1 MPSCHKFFSDYQT
14 SPHITQKKIEAEL
27 AADRKSFGKKRVI
40 LSVMI
45 DTHCHLDY
53 CADPDAAADPTLTAM
68 VSIGTNVERC
78 QKTLELATR
87 YPHVWAAVGIHPN
100 NASDA
105 KDKSIREQIEAM
117 ALHPKVVA
125 IGETGFDTHW
135 DDEPLETQR
144 ESFLW
149 QVELARKL
157 DKPLILHV
165 RDKQGQEDAS
175 LEAARLLREMNYSKG
190 ILHCFNGHQ
199 KLLEVGLEL
208 GWFVSFAGNLTY
220 PKAKELHEAAK
231 IISKDRLL
239 VETDSPF
246 LSPIPKRGEKNVPAN
261 VRYTAAFLASLRHE
275 RLDKVEA
282 YTDANAKRVYGLK
295 SNEQ

>member
-1 MPSCHKFFSDYQT
+1 
-14 SPHITQKKIEAEL
+14 
-27 AADRKSFGKKRVI
+27 
-40 LSVMI
+40 MI

-53 CADPDAAADPTLTAM
+53 CADPDKAADPSLTAM

-87 YPHVWAAVGIHPN
+87 HANVWAAVGIHPN

-105 KDKSIREQIEAM
+105 KDKSIREQIEKM
-117 ALHPKVVA
+117 ALHPRVVA

-135 DDEPLETQR
+135 DDETLETQR

-149 QVELARKL
+149 QAELAKRL

-165 RDKQGQEDAS
+165 RDKQGKQDAS
-175 LEAARLLREMNYSKG
+175 LEAARMLGEANYGKG

-199 KLLEVGLEL
+199 KLLETGLEL
-208 GWFVSFAGNLTY
+208 GWYISFAGNLTY
-220 PKAKELHEAAK
+220 PKAKELHEVAK
-231 IISKDRLL
+231 VASRDRLL

-261 VRYTAAFLASLRHE
+261 VRHTAAFLASLRDE
-275 RLDKVEA
+275 PVEEVEA
-282 YTDANAKRVYGLK
+282 YTDANAKRVYKL
-295 SNEQ
+295 N

>member
-1 MPSCHKFFSDYQT
+1 MT
-14 SPHITQKKIEAEL
+14 
-27 AADRKSFGKKRVI
+27 
-40 LSVMI
+40 

-53 CADPDAAADPTLTAM
+53 CPDPDAVADKTLAAI
-68 VSIGTNVERC
+68 VSIGTNIERC
-78 QKTLELATR
+78 QRTLELAQT
-87 YPHVWAAVGIHPN
+87 YANVWAAVGIHPN

-105 KDKSIREQIEAM
+105 KNPEVRQKIEDM
-117 ALHPKVVA
+117 ARHPKVVA

-135 DDEPLETQR
+135 DDETLETQR
-144 ESFLW
+144 EGFLW
-149 QVELARKL
+149 QVDLARRL

-165 RDKQGQEDAS
+165 RDKQHREDTS
-175 LEAARLLREMNYSKG
+175 LEAARMLKETNYSKG

-199 KLLEVGLEL
+199 KLLETGLEL
-208 GWFVSFAGNLTY
+208 GWMVSFAGNLTY

-261 VRYTAAFLASLRHE
+261 VRLTAAFLATLRNE
-275 RLDKVEA
+275 SPEEVEM
-282 YTDANAKRVYGLK
+282 YTDANAKQIYQLSPRTQLA
-295 SNEQ
+295 

>member
-1 MPSCHKFFSDYQT
+1 MT
-14 SPHITQKKIEAEL
+14 
-27 AADRKSFGKKRVI
+27 
-40 LSVMI
+40 

-53 CADPDAAADPTLTAM
+53 CPDPTAAADKTLTAM

-78 QKTLELATR
+78 QKTLELVQTHR
-87 YPHVWAAVGIHPN
+87 NVWAAIGIHPN

-105 KDKSIREQIEAM
+105 KDPDIRQKIEAM
-117 ALHPKVVA
+117 ALHPRVVG

-135 DDEPLETQR
+135 DDETLETQR

-149 QVELARKL
+149 QADLAKRL

-165 RDKQGQEDAS
+165 RDKQGHEDAS
-175 LEAARLLREMNYSKG
+175 LEAARMLKEANYSQG

-199 KLLEVGLEL
+199 KLLETGLGL
-208 GWFVSFAGNLTY
+208 GWMVSFAGNLTY
-220 PKAKELHEAAK
+220 PKAKELHEAVK
-231 IISKDRLL
+231 IIPKDRLL

-261 VRYTAAFLASLRHE
+261 VRYTAAFLANLRKE
-275 RLDKVEA
+275 RLEEVEA
-282 YTDANAKRVYGLK
+282 YTDTNAKRIYKLG
-295 SNEQ
+295 

>member
-1 MPSCHKFFSDYQT
+1 
-14 SPHITQKKIEAEL
+14 
-27 AADRKSFGKKRVI
+27 
-40 LSVMI
+40 MI

-53 CADPDAAADPTLTAM
+53 CADPDTAADPTLTAM
-68 VSIGTNVERC
+68 VSIGTSVERC
-78 QKTLELATR
+78 QRTLELTR
-87 YPHVWAAVGIHPN
+87 HPNVWAAVGIHPN

-105 KDKSIREQIEAM
+105 KDKHIREQIEKM
-117 ALHPKVVA
+117 SQRPKVVA

-135 DDEPLETQR
+135 DDETLETQS

-149 QVELARKL
+149 QADLAKRL

-165 RDKQGQEDAS
+165 RDKQGREDAS
-175 LEAARLLREMNYSKG
+175 LETVRMLREVNYSKG

-199 KLLEVGLEL
+199 KLLETGLEL

-220 PKAKELHEAAK
+220 PKAKELHEVAK
-231 IISKDRLL
+231 VIPKDRLL

-261 VRYTAAFLASLRHE
+261 VRYTAAFLASLRNE
-275 RLDKVEA
+275 SVEEVEA
-282 YTDANAKRVYGLK
+282 YTDANARKIYNLD
-295 SNEQ
+295 

>member
-1 MPSCHKFFSDYQT
+1 
-14 SPHITQKKIEAEL
+14 
-27 AADRKSFGKKRVI
+27 
-40 LSVMI
+40 MI

-53 CADPDAAADPTLTAM
+53 CTDPNKAADPTLTAM

-78 QKTLELATR
+78 VKTLELATR
-87 YPHVWAAVGIHPN
+87 HPNVWAAVGIHPN

-105 KDKSIREQIEAM
+105 KDKSIREKIEEM
-117 ALHPKVVA
+117 ALHPRVVA

-135 DDEPLETQR
+135 DDETLETQR

-149 QVELARKL
+149 QAELAKRL

-175 LEAARLLREMNYSKG
+175 SEAVQMLKEANYSKG
-190 ILHCFNGHQ
+190 ILHCFNGHT
-199 KLLEVGLEL
+199 KLLETGLEL
-208 GWFVSFAGNLTY
+208 GWHVSFAGNLTY
-220 PKAKELHEAAK
+220 PKAKELHEVARVV
-231 IISKDRLL
+231 SSDRLL

-261 VRYTAAFLASLRHE
+261 VRHTAAFLATLRNE
-275 RLDKVEA
+275 TVEEVET
-282 YTDANAKRVYGLK
+282 YTDANAKQVYKLNQIK
-295 SNEQ
+295 

>member
-1 MPSCHKFFSDYQT
+1 
-14 SPHITQKKIEAEL
+14 
-27 AADRKSFGKKRVI
+27 
-40 LSVMI
+40 MI

-53 CADPDAAADPTLTAM
+53 CADPHTAADPTLTAM

-78 QKTLELATR
+78 QKTLDLTQH
-87 YPHVWAAVGIHPN
+87 YPNVLAAVGIHPN
-100 NASDA
+100 NSSDA
-105 KDKSIREQIEAM
+105 KDKTIREQIEAM

-135 DDEPLETQR
+135 DDETLETQR

-157 DKPLILHV
+157 DKPIILHI
-165 RDKQGQEDAS
+165 RDKQGTEDAS
-175 LEAARLLREMNYSKG
+175 QEAIKMLREANYAKG

-199 KLLEVGLEL
+199 QLLETGLEL
-208 GWFVSFAGNLTY
+208 GWLVSFAGNLTY

-261 VRYTAAFLASLRHE
+261 VRYTAAFLAALRGE
-275 RLDKVEA
+275 TVEVVEG
-282 YTDANAKRVYGLK
+282 YTDANAKRVYK
-295 SNEQ
+295 IS